1 MANKIAPLSKDKTST
16 LESKDKS
23 GKLDKDVGEKP
34 DTSRNCWKNICLK
47 MQNCLI
53 NMGVCDIN
61 IKTTGPIISRHK
73 LTNPLTNSGEF
84 RICSYSINT
93 GKKDTEIDSKS
104 KMYLP
109 CHNIGNNSNYRKR
122 LVLKE
127 LIGYNADII
136 CLQDVHSDV
145 YYHSYCPYFH
155 KRGFESQF
163 SRMLQLGYEHGLAC
177 FWKKETF
184 DKIEAERFVVEESL
198 QTAKENKK
206 VLKTIKKN
214 KVFAKYMFNKET
226 HMQLITLKSIKHP
239 ERVIVLGNVQLVDQ
253 FKSVRL
259 LQTAALLRQL
269 DKRVTELTK
278 RGFTTGIICAGDF
291 KCRPQSG
298 IYELICEGSI
308 PKFHPDWMDFKGED
322 VKGVE
327 MVLESSLQMDNA
339 YGPSQ
344 RYTTYSKVSGDWS
357 DYIFYN
363 KDILQ
368 VTRIIPIPIEEEWK
382 EYGQLPNAALP
393 STHLACI
400 ADMQYKTGMMDS
412 FESWDLDIDYDI

>member
-145 YYHSYCPYFH
+145 YYHSYF
-155 KRGFESQF
+155 FE
-163 SRMLQLGYEHGLAC
+163 
-177 FWKKETF
+177 
-184 DKIEAERFVVEESL
+184 
-198 QTAKENKK
+198 
-206 VLKTIKKN
+206 
-214 KVFAKYMFNKET
+214 
-226 HMQLITLKSIKHP
+226 
-239 ERVIVLGNVQLVDQ
+239 
-253 FKSVRL
+253 
-259 LQTAALLRQL
+259 
-269 DKRVTELTK
+269 
-278 RGFTTGIICAGDF
+278 
-291 KCRPQSG
+291 
-298 IYELICEGSI
+298 
-308 PKFHPDWMDFKGED
+308 
-322 VKGVE
+322 
-327 MVLESSLQMDNA
+327 
-339 YGPSQ
+339 
-344 RYTTYSKVSGDWS
+344 
-357 DYIFYN
+357 
-363 KDILQ
+363 
-368 VTRIIPIPIEEEWK
+368 
-382 EYGQLPNAALP
+382 
-393 STHLACI
+393 
-400 ADMQYKTGMMDS
+400 
-412 FESWDLDIDYDI
+412 